1 MATVIEE
8 LVSRL
13 GFQIDD
19 KKLDQFN
26 KRSERL
32 KTNLKQIGVIVS
44 AGAIG
49 ITTWVSRVG
58 IATDANIK
66 FADSVGI
73 AFDALQELQFA
84 TEREGG
90 SLQSLQSSLLAL
102 SQRAGEAFRGMGEGV
117 VIFGLL
123 GVEIRDANGQ
133 IKTADV
139 LLGDLADAFQ
149 GFDRVRQIEFANK
162 LGISPDLLLLLQK
175 GGDNLRMLKEEARS
189 LGLVTEETARNSEI
203 FQDSLTDLR
212 FTVRSVFTN
221 IAGELLPT
229 IIDLAEQL
237 KDWFQLNKAIVKQN
251 VTKFVKGVTMVTT
264 ILVKN
269 MRFLVLILAS
279 IAAIKIV
286 GFFTNLVTV
295 IITLTG
301 AVIGL
306 NSNLTI
312 TQALMGFLPLLVG
325 LIIAAIIALV
335 LVIQDLKVFSEG
347 GDSFFG
353 RMAEDSDKARR
364 NVERTIAVFKKLESA
379 LEIIGQIAKDAWD
392 SIKSIVDILGSLGD
406 IATNFFT
413 GIPNTIKKDILG
425 LQGLL
430 GKVGIDFTPRAEM
443 LGRGVGQTNNNNA
456 TTNITAPITVNSASG
471 DAAEI
476 AETVQGAIE
485 ELARRGIKN
494 QPVTVNR

>member
-1 MATVIEE
+1 MPTVIEE

-44 AGAIG
+44 AAAIG

-66 FADSVGI
+66 FADSIGI

-84 TEREGG
+84 AEREGG
-90 SLQSLQSSLLAL
+90 GLQSLKSSLLAL
-102 SQRAGEAFRGMGEGV
+102 SQRASEAFRGLGSGV
-117 VIFGLL
+117 EIFGLL
-123 GVEIRDANGQ
+123 GISVKDSNNQ
-133 IKTADV
+133 LKTSDV
-139 LLGDLADAFQ
+139 LLEEISDTFQ
-149 GFDRVRQIEFANK
+149 RFGKLQQIEFASK

-175 GGDNLRMLKEEARS
+175 GGDNLRELRIEARK

-229 IIDLAEQL
+229 IIDLAERL
-237 KDWFQLNKAIVKQN
+237 KDWFQQNKAVIKQN
-251 VTKFVKGVTMVTT
+251 VTKFVKVLTKVIT

-269 MRFLVLILAS
+269 MRLLLLILGS

-295 IITLTG
+295 IITLAG
-301 AVIGL
+301 AVMGL
-306 NSNLTI
+306 NANLTI
-312 TQALMGFLPLLVG
+312 TQALMGALPLLVG
-325 LIIAAIIALV
+325 LTIAAIIALV
-335 LVIQDLKVFSEG
+335 LVMQDLKIFSEG

-353 RMAEDSDKARR
+353 RLSEDSNEARK
-364 NVERTIAVFKKLESA
+364 NIEKLITVFKKLESG
-379 LEIIGQIAKDAWD
+379 LEIIGKIAKDAFE
-392 SIKSIVDILGSLGD
+392 SIKSIAGIIASLGEAGFGKFKRLD
-406 IATNFFT
+406 I
-413 GIPNTIKKDILG
+413 
-425 LQGLL
+425 QGARPDLF
-430 GKVGIDFTPRAEM
+430 G
-443 LGRGVGQTNNNNA
+443 GRSGQTNNNNA
-456 TTNITAPITVNSASG
+456 TTNITAPITINSASG
-471 DAAEI
+471 DPTAIGEA
-476 AETVQGAIE
+476 VQRGLDN
-485 ELARRGIKN
+485 LARQGIKS